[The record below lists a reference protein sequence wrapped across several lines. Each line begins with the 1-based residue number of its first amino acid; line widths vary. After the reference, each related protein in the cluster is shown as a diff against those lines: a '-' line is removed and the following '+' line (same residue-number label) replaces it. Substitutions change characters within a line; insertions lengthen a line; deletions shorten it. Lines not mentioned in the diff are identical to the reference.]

1 MLKVV
6 VYDNGYGG
14 ELFADKLESELPILN
29 VIRVID
35 WRNRDA
41 FQSSPKSARKIAEST
56 LRPYFG
62 NVDLIVF
69 ANYLIALTSLK
80 YFCKKYKDQAFL
92 GLHLTESSSV
102 LKKNILILGTK
113 TISHQLQYKSYLFH
127 LKSKS
132 FTICLD
138 EWPNLIDDGEL
149 TMDTVHNKFEQS
161 LPKKYPKPDGLILA
175 CSQFYD
181 IKDEL
186 RNVFGKNIKIY
197 DDFTTLTDGVVKK
210 LKIRGAR
217 AKKK

>member
-41 FQSSPKSARKIAEST
+41 IQSNPKSARKIAEST

-62 NVDLIVF
+62 NVDLIIF

-80 YFCKKYKDQAFL
+80 YFAKKYKSQAFL
-92 GLHLTESSSV
+92 GLHLTDSSSV
-102 LKKNILILGTK
+102 LKKNVLVLSTK
-113 TISHQLQYKSYLFH
+113 TFNRQLQFKNYLFH
-127 LKSKS
+127 LKSKAS
-132 FTICLD
+132 TICLD

-149 TMDTVHNKFEQS
+149 TTSMIHNKFEQS
-161 LPKKYPKPDGLILA
+161 VSKKCPKPEGLILT

-181 IKDEL
+181 IRDEL

-197 DDFTTLTDGVVKK
+197 DDFTTLTNAIVKK
-210 LKIRGAR
+210 LKIRGACT
-217 AKKK
+217 KKR